1 MFLFSWFLNKLDFGV
16 FKARTLLWAHPGLC
30 LTHMASKRSPKL
42 VLKASKKVVKKWIT
56 KMVQNVIKKGAK
68 KVHKRWTQIVKNRS
82 DRTLFLATGP
92 SKKCVLSR
100 CLEDGSRLLLQCKI
114 HSPLL

>member
-1 MFLFSWFLNKLDFGV
+1 MGFFSWFLNKLDFGV
-16 FKARTLLWAHPGLC
+16 FKARTLLWAYPGLC

-68 KVHKRWTQIVKNRS
+68 KVHKRWSQIVKNRS
-82 DRTLFLATGP
+82 DRTLVFGYWALQEMWTFEM
-92 SKKCVLSR
+92 SRRWLKKAFTV
-100 CLEDGSRLLLQCKI
+100 
-114 HSPLL
+114 